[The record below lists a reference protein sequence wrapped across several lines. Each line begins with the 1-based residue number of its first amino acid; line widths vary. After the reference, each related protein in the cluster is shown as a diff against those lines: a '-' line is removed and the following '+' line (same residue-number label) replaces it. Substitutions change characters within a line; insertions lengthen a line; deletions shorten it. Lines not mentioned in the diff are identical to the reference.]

1 MCVCVPQHL
10 VPGFRENPVCTNSVL
25 RLAKQVVDRFDY
37 VIDLEDVHDE
47 SKQLMA
53 EALGL
58 DIEVQKVLHARDSCG
73 VPERTADETARFRE
87 MNECDHAC
95 DSQAHKCENVPAV
108 IITASLVCMAML

>member
-37 VIDLEDVHDE
+37 VIDLKDVHDE
-47 SKQLMA
+47 SKQLIA

-58 DIEVQKVLHARDSCG
+58 NIEVQKVLRAHRSYG
-73 VPERTADETARFRE
+73 VPEPTANEMARFRE
-87 MNECDHAC
+87 MNKCDYAIYEY
-95 DSQAHKCENVPAV
+95 ANAK
-108 IITASLVCMAML
+108 LYRLL